1 MKPLLTLTA
10 CMIVAPI
17 AHAQETNYTSWGGFN
32 GFSAGW
38 SKRHFFAESGQVWD
52 NNGFDLTA
60 TRRQTV
66 RFAGGGLEGRLGGRR
81 TFLSAGAGL
90 YLLETTTRDLDG
102 LGFFSARYGLSLGP
116 GARLR
121 LGTSLGGRAS
131 LLLTQTWLPRLR
143 SEKLPTRPMLSIGF
157 GWSY

>member
-1 MKPLLTLTA
+1 MKLLLALVT
-10 CMIVAPI
+10 CMIVATT
-17 AHAQETNYTSWGGFN
+17 ARAQETSYTSWGGFN
-32 GFSAGW
+32 GLSAGW

-52 NNGFDLTA
+52 NNGFDLTS
-60 TRRQTV
+60 TRRHTV
-66 RFAGGGLEGRLGGRR
+66 RFAGAGLEGRLGGRR

-90 YLLETTTRDLDG
+90 YLLESNLRDLDG

-143 SEKLPTRPMLSIGF
+143 SEKLPTRPLTSVGF